1 MRAAGSH
8 VHNDYDVPAT
18 PVALEC
24 ADGDAI
30 IFDYRIKHR
39 GLANRSRMSR
49 PVVYL
54 TYAKVHSNTARTTYT
69 CTHKHT
75 TARQA
80 LSYSAARASHR
91 HARPLT
97 HGRGLFDR
105 SLVVVAAAAAAAI
118 VVVLH
123 SSILQPFFVDH
134 ANFSARRYRQLP
146 DWRAS
151 RASREERM
159 AARKMTVQADE
170 RQQENSDK
178 DSATTAEKIDDSVV

>member
-1 MRAAGSH
+1 MHTQTHDSAAG
-8 VHNDYDVPAT
+8 T
-18 PVALEC
+18 EL
-24 ADGDAI
+24 
-30 IFDYRIKHR
+30 
-39 GLANRSRMSR
+39 L
-49 PVVYL
+49 
-54 TYAKVHSNTARTTYT
+54 
-69 CTHKHT
+69 
-75 TARQA
+75 
-80 LSYSAARASHR
+80 ASHR